1 MLEVATNN
9 ATLLKKAFGTVGPK
23 RGFYS
28 APVTVDMHFDLG
40 HLTEPIG
47 LNPLLMDMYE
57 KTLITPTN
65 KVSFLYSDF
74 DNNGKRYITIQNL
87 LEHNSG
93 KIVIT

>member
-1 MLEVATNN
+1 
-9 ATLLKKAFGTVGPK
+9 
-23 RGFYS
+23 
-28 APVTVDMHFDLG
+28 MHFDLG

-47 LNPLLMDMYE
+47 LNPLVMDMYE

-93 KIVIT
+93 KIDTTQDCKPPTLINCQPLPTKWSRPSTI

>member
-1 MLEVATNN
+1 
-9 ATLLKKAFGTVGPK
+9 
-23 RGFYS
+23 
-28 APVTVDMHFDLG
+28 MHFDLG

-47 LNPLLMDMYE
+47 LNPLVMSMYE
-57 KTLITPTN
+57 QALITPTN

-93 KIVIT
+93 IFFIIKASRQLTQANCQLLQMRW